1 MTTSNGNE
9 NRLLEEAQ
17 RIVDRAYQ
25 RIKIDRQYR
34 RLCNALRRLG
44 ITQIVGTSWCSI
56 DEDTLQIG
64 FGVLPEH
71 RRSLFI
77 EHLVDLAHEAG
88 DILLGDILRDRDD
101 LDAWVELVQAPLGA
115 LDPRLA
121 ELVMSHQELTVQI
134 GWLDVAGVC
143 EDETAD
149 ACGGELV
156 GDRTAEASDA

>member
-1 MTTSNGNE
+1 MTTSNSNE
-9 NRLLEEAQ
+9 GRLLEEAQ

-25 RIKIDRQYR
+25 RIKLDRQYH

-64 FGVLPEH
+64 FGAVPEH

-88 DILLGDILRDRDD
+88 SDIRERVPVGAPGNTGPEQLRFDLGPDFPAGTGTDD
-101 LDAWVELVQAPLGA
+101 GSRP
-115 LDPRLA
+115 
-121 ELVMSHQELTVQI
+121 
-134 GWLDVAGVC
+134 
-143 EDETAD
+143 
-149 ACGGELV
+149 
-156 GDRTAEASDA
+156 

>member
-9 NRLLEEAQ
+9 GRLLEEAR

-25 RIKIDRQYR
+25 RIKVDRQYH

-77 EHLVDLAHEAG
+77 EHLVALAHEAG
-88 DILLGDILRDRDD
+88 SAIRERVPVGAPGNTGPEQLRFDLGPDFPAGTGTDD
-101 LDAWVELVQAPLGA
+101 GSRP
-115 LDPRLA
+115 
-121 ELVMSHQELTVQI
+121 
-134 GWLDVAGVC
+134 
-143 EDETAD
+143 
-149 ACGGELV
+149 
-156 GDRTAEASDA
+156 

>member
-9 NRLLEEAQ
+9 GRLLEEAQ

-25 RIKIDRQYR
+25 RIKVDRQYH

-44 ITQIVGTSWCSI
+44 ITQIVGTSWCAI

-77 EHLVDLAHEAG
+77 EHLVDLAREAG
-88 DILLGDILRDRDD
+88 SAIRDRVPVGAPGNTGPEQLRFDLGPDFPAETGTDD
-101 LDAWVELVQAPLGA
+101 RSRP
-115 LDPRLA
+115 
-121 ELVMSHQELTVQI
+121 
-134 GWLDVAGVC
+134 
-143 EDETAD
+143 
-149 ACGGELV
+149 
-156 GDRTAEASDA
+156 

>member
-9 NRLLEEAQ
+9 GRLIEEAQ

-25 RIKIDRQYR
+25 RIKVDRQYH
-34 RLCNALRRLG
+34 RLCNALQRLG

-88 DILLGDILRDRDD
+88 SAIRERVPVGAPGNMGPEQLRLDLGPDF
-101 LDAWVELVQAPLGA
+101 P
-115 LDPRLA
+115 
-121 ELVMSHQELTVQI
+121 
-134 GWLDVAGVC
+134 AG
-143 EDETAD
+143 TST
-149 ACGGELV
+149 
-156 GDRTAEASDA
+156 GDGNRP

>member
-1 MTTSNGNE
+1 MTTSNSNE
-9 NRLLEEAQ
+9 GRLLEEAQ

-25 RIKIDRQYR
+25 RIKVDRQYH

-64 FGVLPEH
+64 FGAVPEH

-88 DILLGDILRDRDD
+88 SDIRERVPVGAPGNAGPEQLRFDLGPDFPAGTGTDD
-101 LDAWVELVQAPLGA
+101 GSRP
-115 LDPRLA
+115 
-121 ELVMSHQELTVQI
+121 
-134 GWLDVAGVC
+134 
-143 EDETAD
+143 
-149 ACGGELV
+149 
-156 GDRTAEASDA
+156 